1 MEKQGD
7 GRAVFRNA
15 EMEERVR
22 RQHEEKRQVAM
33 EKICSQLQA
42 QMEKEEEIGTL
53 KGLSLIPI
61 PNDRPPHTPIVIIL
75 SKILI
80 LYATMVDGCLKHVS
94 RI

>member
-42 QMEKEEEIGTL
+42 QMEKEEEIGRL
-53 KGLSLIPI
+53 IGINLIP
-61 PNDRPPHTPIVIIL
+61 PNNTVKPMNSTRA
-75 SKILI
+75 K
-80 LYATMVDGCLKHVS
+80 
-94 RI
+94 